1 MTQIVHKPIK
11 FLEGKRVYLRPI
23 EEHDLDLFY
32 TQALW
37 DKEGRRLTG
46 TQAVFS
52 RNGVQNW
59 FERISTDTTRVDL
72 VICLHENDQPIGDL
86 SMLEIDNQNRKAIV
100 RISIFDSACWGSGF
114 GTEAMS
120 LLIDYGFNILNLNRI
135 GLDVFA
141 YNERG
146 IKSYKKLGFKE
157 EGRIRQDLFYDGE
170 YHDSILMGVLK
181 DEYTPY
187 GS

>member
-1 MTQIVHKPIK
+1 MEQNVHKPIK
-11 FLEGKRVYLRPI
+11 FLESKRVYLRPV

-52 RNGVQNW
+52 RAGVQNW
-59 FERISTDTTRVDL
+59 FESISTDTTRVDL
-72 VICLHENDQPIGDL
+72 IICLQENDQLIGDL
-86 SMLEIDNQNRKAIV
+86 SMLEIDHQNRKSVV
-100 RISIFDSACWGSGF
+100 RISIFEKGCWGSGY

-120 LLIDYGFNILNLNRI
+120 LLLDYGFNIFNLNRI
-135 GLDVFA
+135 GLDVFD

-157 EGRIRQDLFYDGE
+157 EGRIRQDLFYNGE
-170 YHDSILMGVLK
+170 YHDSVLMGVLK
-181 DEYTPY
+181 DEFRPY
-187 GS
+187 RF